1 MEELLLR
8 KLKMYRNVSNVLN
21 VHKNIWE
28 TSVPFTMEVDHLD
41 TDITDI
47 DEKDQSLKG
56 SESISEEK
64 KQTRQKML
72 GAALVI
78 SGAGTAY
85 ASQIKDMGLKAKFNF
100 SKSELAKGNE
110 KEVYNR
116 CMNIAVSAE
125 PILDKLL
132 AFNIPADQL
141 TILKQTATAFD
152 KLISAPR
159 EVRKSD
165 KSIKEEMVAIYDECD
180 ILLDERMDKMMQIY
194 QESYPDFFLEYSNA
208 RVIGGWSRK
217 KDEDGDAK
225 PEE

>member
-8 KLKMYRNVSNVLN
+8 KLKMYRNVSDVLN
-21 VHKNIWE
+21 THKIVWE
-28 TSVPFTMEVDHLD
+28 TSKPFKMEVDNLD
-41 TDITDI
+41 ANVKDI

-56 SESISEEK
+56 SQSVSEEK
-64 KQTRQKML
+64 KQMCQKML
-72 GAALVI
+72 GAALVM

-132 AFNIPADQL
+132 DFNIPADQL
-141 TILKQTATAFD
+141 TILKQAASAFD

-165 KSIKEEMVAIYDECD
+165 KSTKEEMVAVYDECD
-180 ILLDERMDKMMQIY
+180 TLLDERMDKMMQIY
-194 QESYPDFFLEYSNA
+194 KESYPDFFLEYSNA
-208 RVIGGWSRK
+208 RVIGGWSRN
-217 KDEDGDAK
+217 KDKGEGEQPK
-225 PEE
+225 G

>member
-8 KLKMYRNVSNVLN
+8 KLKMYRNVSNVLDT
-21 VHKNIWE
+21 HKNVWE
-28 TSVPFTMEVDHLD
+28 TSVPFTMEVDNLN
-41 TDITDI
+41 TNVKGI

-56 SESISEEK
+56 SQSISEEK
-64 KQTRQKML
+64 KQRYQKML
-72 GAALVI
+72 GAAFVI

-85 ASQIKDMGLKAKFNF
+85 ASQIKDMGLKAKFDF
-100 SKSELAKGNE
+100 SRSELAKGNE

-141 TILKQTATAFD
+141 TILKQTASVFD

-180 ILLDERMDKMMQIY
+180 ILLDERLDRMMQIY

-208 RVIGGWSRK
+208 RVIGGWHKK
-217 KDEDGDAK
+217 KDEDGDDK
-225 PEE
+225 PEV